1 MQDKGKLLHTKR
13 RQVMSTRCKEEIFY
27 SEVKQCHKLPRE
39 MLGAPTLDTL
49 KVRLDRSLSNLFYL
63 KMFLF
68 IAWALG

>member
-1 MQDKGKLLHTKR
+1 
-13 RQVMSTRCKEEIFY
+13 MSTRCKEEIFY

-39 MLGAPTLDTL
+39 MLGASTLDTL

-68 IAWALG
+68 IAWALGKLL